1 MDSMSR
7 IKDQLP
13 ERYAALAD
21 TPRVMGRRAIASQ
34 TSLAPPWS

>member
-21 TPRVMGRRAIASQ
+21 TRRVMGEASD
-34 TSLAPPWS
+34 SLSP